1 MRSDGELI
9 IGTVVMSMPEYGAAK
24 VVTCGGAATIK
35 EPILCYLPYSD
46 ANCGSL
52 IQNHIQDGSTVI
64 CMQSKSN
71 PNQGYILTAV
81 NECQANM
88 TDTLDGRVFYNTNK
102 WSTWKSGIFDTVINQ
117 LKDFAGNIFKN
128 HANSIDK
135 DVLPGDTDIVNNNGS
150 ASIHVGKYLVQMK
163 GSPMAF
169 IDVSA
174 IKDQIRMMAASIDRH
189 TVTTYEHISD
199 EVSIRDTATSAAEA
213 FGMPAGSDIE
223 ENWGDV
229 EKFAVPFFRMQHT
242 EGPSIDG
249 IEDTVLAFPLDADM
263 HTDSTEPPVLYKART
278 AISGERMIASAKG
291 FSSIKTPNIKAV
303 MQYGY
308 NSVNPRTT
316 DGERK
321 LDLLTPYEYTKD
333 DSQEETPSIK
343 FSGQTITDAA
353 INKIVDKLLSSDYL
367 PILQKRMAESG
378 LQVSTRSLEA
388 SITEHKSNYTAGPNE
403 ADCYNA
409 PAWLDITDPVTGK
422 THRYFDST
430 SFISQEP
437 DGSILICDGYGS
449 EIRLSQGNII
459 ISPAL
464 DLQLRPG
471 RDMWSLVPRH
481 LALDAQQY
489 ITINSNKGIY
499 IRSTNDL
506 QLAAATE
513 GKGKLVLECDDA
525 RNTTDAGLVIRSLGN
540 VSLTGH
546 DLYIGVNSGTSKT
559 EGRIEDTE
567 TPGSILIDAG
577 SYGGIINRC
586 SRHLIDAAMFT
597 VVCGTSKHAALTV
610 DAGMIGLYSEIVQM
624 PAQLWMRNVNGTEK
638 VSVVRDGNLAT
649 VNINIAS
656 EPGIILAGSMQMDN
670 GNLTVNGGISA
681 TQQVVGRYLY
691 YASTMSKIREDS
703 GIFKQDLT
711 IKNMDVNKDMDQ
723 SSGAYFAYRLANTL
737 YQDYYVGSN
746 CFRFPGNYNVSC
758 YAVPGTVWQQDTRKI
773 VDAPELYTWTE
784 KYVEDAI
791 GRRPTAAYPG
801 WGRWEQA
808 LITVA
813 GYDAKPLKNNYITNT
828 RKDTTNG

>member
-24 VVTCGGAATIK
+24 VITCGGAATVK

-189 TVTTYEHISD
+189 TVTTYEHIND

-213 FGMPAGSDIE
+213 FGLPAGSDVE
-223 ENWGDV
+223 ENWPDV

-263 HTDSTEPPVLYKART
+263 HTDLTEPPVLYKART

-316 DGERK
+316 DGKRK

-333 DSQEETPSIK
+333 DEDAENDQNL
-343 FSGQTITDAA
+343 FSKEIMDAA
-353 INKIVDKLLSSDYL
+353 INKVVDNLMTSDYL
-367 PILQKRMAESG
+367 PVLQKRMADAG
-378 LQVSTRSLEA
+378 LQVLQRPLGTSFEEH
-388 SITEHKSNYTAGPNE
+388 TETGPTTADRYKP
-403 ADCYNA
+403 
-409 PAWLDITDPVTGK
+409 PKQLDIVDPVTGK
-422 THRYFDST
+422 IHTYFDST

-449 EIRLSQGNII
+449 EIRMSQGNII

-513 GKGKLVLECDDA
+513 GKGKLVLECDDG

-546 DLYIGVNSGTSKT
+546 DLYIGVNTGTSKT
-559 EGRIEDTE
+559 EGRIENTE

-577 SYGGIINRC
+577 TYGGIVNRC
-586 SRHLIDAAMFT
+586 SRYLIDATMFT
-597 VVCGTSKHAALTV
+597 VVCGTVKHAALTV
-610 DAGMIGLYSEIVQM
+610 KAGTIGLYSEIVQM

-649 VNINIAS
+649 VSINVAP
-656 EPGIILAGSMQMDN
+656 EPGILLAGSMQMDN

-681 TQQVVGRYLY
+681 TQQVVGRYMY
-691 YASTMSKIREDS
+691 YATDVSKIREDS
-703 GIFKQDLT
+703 GFFKQDLT
-711 IKNMDVNKDMDQ
+711 IKNMEVNKDMDQ

-746 CFRFPGNYNVSC
+746 CFRFPVS
-758 YAVPGTVWQQDTRKI
+758 YDIYQARTIPGTVWQQDTLKI

-784 KYVEDAI
+784 KYVKDAI
-791 GRRPTAAYPG
+791 GRSDTAAYPG
-801 WGRWEQA
+801 WATWESCY
-808 LITVA
+808 ISVT
-813 GYDAKPLKNNYITNT
+813 GHTEKPMKNSYITNT
-828 RKDTTNG
+828 RKETTNG